1 MKLQSRFSFGR
12 RRAEAVAA
20 SNGPAPAY
28 AGGAGMTAPAPAEQA
43 QPGVFQYPANWTL
56 TTRALAAVLVL
67 LSLLHVVLAVPP
79 MFRPYPYPPTPVGVV
94 MWTVIGLAMSM
105 AATWFLAAL
114 LVNVVPRL
122 EIRPEGLGVREL
134 FFTRIIPWE
143 QIGVLRAMEM
153 KNKDRYVVFVPFTGA
168 TEPSRFPAPMLAII
182 PALAG
187 ASAKGERGVLFTS
200 DVKGFN
206 ELMQGILTQ
215 VVRAPGRGPNARV
228 EAFLEEGAVMPL
240 VQLLLDPLSA
250 IQRLTRSERRPEES
264 PGEMNLYSI
273 NDRESLEPIAWKSVM
288 LRQLPIAAMPALLL
302 LADVFSR
309 NFYRPSVPSYV
320 IWAFFLLLLGLGEL
334 PFIAMVMQS
343 LGEMMVGSGRLDRA
357 IAGYMELQTPRA
369 LTIVLGAALLGVG
382 LPVMLTQAF
391 WFAGIMLTTFLVAR
405 FVQSMYFLPSTPT
418 MIAAVAAFIYQ
429 ASILG
434 LYYGIR

>member
-1 MKLQSRFSFGR
+1 
-12 RRAEAVAA
+12 
-20 SNGPAPAY
+20 
-28 AGGAGMTAPAPAEQA
+28 
-43 QPGVFQYPANWTL
+43 
-56 TTRALAAVLVL
+56 
-67 LSLLHVVLAVPP
+67 
-79 MFRPYPYPPTPVGVV
+79 
-94 MWTVIGLAMSM
+94 MSM

-153 KNKDRYVVFVPFTGA
+153 KNKDRYVVFVPFTGS
-168 TEPSRFPAPMLAII
+168 TQPDKFPSPMLSII

-187 ASAKGERGVLFTS
+187 ASDKGERGVLFTS
-200 DVKGFN
+200 DVTGFN

-228 EAFLEEGAVMPL
+228 EAFLEENAVMP
-240 VQLLLDPLSA
+240 VAQLLLDPLSA
-250 IQRLTRSERRPEES
+250 IQRLTRDAAQ
-264 PGEMNLYSI
+264 PGEATAPADMNLYSI
-273 NDRESLEPIAWKSVM
+273 NDKESLEPIAWRSVM
-288 LRQLPIAAMPALLL
+288 LRQLPVAAMPALLL

-309 NFYRPSVPSYV
+309 NYFRPSVASYA
-320 IWAFFLLLLGLGEL
+320 IWALFLLVLGLGEL
-334 PFIAMVMQS
+334 PFVAMVMQS

-357 IAGYMELQTPRA
+357 LRGYLELQTPRA

-391 WFAGIMLTTFLVAR
+391 WFAGIMLTTFLVTR
-405 FVQSMYFLPSTPT
+405 FVQNMYFLPSTPT

-434 LYYGIR
+434 LYYGVR

>member
-12 RRAEAVAA
+12 RRAEAVVA
-20 SNGPAPAY
+20 SNGPTPAY
-28 AGGAGMTAPAPAEQA
+28 AGGAGVAAQPAGEQA
-43 QPGVFQYPANWTL
+43 KPGVFQYPGSFTL
-56 TTRALAAVLVL
+56 ITRALAVAMVL

-94 MWTVIGLAMSM
+94 VWTVAGLALTM
-105 AATWFLAAL
+105 AATWFIAAL

-122 EIRPEGLGVREL
+122 EIRPDGLGVREL

-143 QIGVLRAMEM
+143 QVGVLRAMEL
-153 KNKDRYVVFVPFTGA
+153 KTRDRYVVFVPFTGA
-168 TEPSRFPAPMLAII
+168 TEPSRFPSPMLSII

-187 ASAKGERGVLFTS
+187 ASKPGERGVLFTS
-200 DVKGFN
+200 DVTGFN

-228 EAFLEEGAVMPL
+228 EAFLEEGAVMP
-240 VQLLLDPLSA
+240 VAQLLLDPVAA
-250 IQRLTRSERRPEES
+250 IQRITRSEQRPDEG
-264 PGEMNLYSI
+264 PGDMNLYSI
-273 NDRESLEPIAWKSVM
+273 NDTDSLAPIPWKSVL
-288 LRQLPIAAMPALLL
+288 LRQLPIAAVPAVLL
-302 LADVFSR
+302 LADVMSR
-309 NFYRPSVPSYV
+309 NMYRPSVVSYV
-320 IWAFFLLLLGLGEL
+320 IWALFLLVLGLGEL
-334 PFIAMVMQS
+334 PFVAMVLQS

-357 IAGYMELQTPRA
+357 VWGYLELQAPRA
-369 LTIVLGAALLGVG
+369 LTIVLGAALLGAG
-382 LPVMLTQAF
+382 LPVMFTQAF

-405 FVQSMYFLPSTPT
+405 FVQNMYFLPSTPT
-418 MIAAVAAFIYQ
+418 MIATAAAFIYQ